1 MKEGKIHAII
11 TTGIGLAAFGLW
23 IADACLAHSEKGYA
37 LLSVPAFLIFLLI
50 SNVFHY
56 IDPDRGLRQNNG
68 ETVFFGHFNSAY
80 QKTFD
85 QYDERD
91 LWFWRLWGYIE
102 QFFFLV
108 IAVVLFFVIV
118 SNHF

>member
-1 MKEGKIHAII
+1 MDCRCLLG
-11 TTGIGLAAFGLW
+11 AFRKR
-23 IADACLAHSEKGYA
+23 IRF
-37 LLSVPAFLIFLLI
+37 AFRSGFFIFLLI

-108 IAVVLFFVIV
+108 IAVVLYFVIV